1 MRNESSVEINTDGNK
16 GHDRYDKQLPERRT
30 EQHLEIRAEGQVD
43 TVCKLV
49 LVDADVVQSHQ
60 QENGDGEKDQR
71 DKGKGD
77 VVCRNVVLEI
87 QQRGCGDGEALS
99 LIAVCLQIRQVIL
112 TESCFAIVRIA
123 GEIEVHVVGID
134 IVHVVV
140 IFIIAHYLE
149 NDVALE
155 YGTLVVDQI
164 ERLIL
169 VQILQYHVV
178 VVFFRYVLVFD
189 PVVILCGYRHQTV
202 QNLYDDDGD
211 EEAAVLL
218 EIEEN
223 ALPCNGQA
231 PFQVLKKLFQIRNVT
246 ESRRTHASTRARS
259 IGESLSV
266 PCRFGRTA
274 RERPGDLLAFHL
286 PPFYRFPLQ

>member
-1 MRNESSVEINTDGNK
+1 MPQCCPRN
-16 GHDRYDKQLPERRT
+16 PAERLWR
-30 EQHLEIRAEGQVD
+30 
-43 TVCKLV
+43 
-49 LVDADVVQSHQ
+49 
-60 QENGDGEKDQR
+60 
-71 DKGKGD
+71 
-77 VVCRNVVLEI
+77 
-87 QQRGCGDGEALS
+87 
-99 LIAVCLQIRQVIL
+99 
-112 TESCFAIVRIA
+112 
-123 GEIEVHVVGID
+123 IEVHVVGID

-202 QNLYDDDGD
+202 QNLYDNDGD

-266 PCRFGRTA
+266 PYRFGRTA
-274 RERPGDLLAFHL
+274 RERDRATSLRSIFLRFTDSHCNDRLLRRKRKNSHSAGCNDMSLLYHAI
-286 PPFYRFPLQ
+286 YE